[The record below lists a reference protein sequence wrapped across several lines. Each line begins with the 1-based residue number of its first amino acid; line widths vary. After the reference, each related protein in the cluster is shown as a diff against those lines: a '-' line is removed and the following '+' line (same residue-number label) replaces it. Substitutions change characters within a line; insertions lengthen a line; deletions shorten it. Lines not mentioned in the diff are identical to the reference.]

1 MITLQQFHTKQMQD
15 PEYRA
20 AYEALEVEYQ
30 MTRALIEARLKKR
43 MTQREVAERAGLSQ
57 VMIARLESGTSNP
70 TLATLNK
77 VLGALGKK
85 LTVTNV

>member
-1 MITLQQFHTKQMQD
+1 
-15 PEYRA
+15 
-20 AYEALEVEYQ
+20 
-30 MTRALIEARLKKR
+30 

>member
-1 MITLQQFHTKQMQD
+1 MQD